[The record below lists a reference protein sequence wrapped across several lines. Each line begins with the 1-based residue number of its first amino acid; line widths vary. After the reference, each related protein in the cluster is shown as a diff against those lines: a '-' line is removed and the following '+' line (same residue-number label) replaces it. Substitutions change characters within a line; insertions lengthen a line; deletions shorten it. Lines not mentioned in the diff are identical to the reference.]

1 MRCTG
6 SLQVVKQYNMY
17 KQLQKLHGRN
27 IVFISS
33 QAVSC
38 PFTEVLGHSR
48 ASRKQEIE
56 QINVGKK
63 LN

>member
-1 MRCTG
+1 
-6 SLQVVKQYNMY
+6 MY

-38 PFTEVLGHSR
+38 PFTEFLGHSR
-48 ASRKQEIE
+48 VSRKQEIE
-56 QINVGKK
+56 QVNVGKK